1 MAQLKVT
8 KIIAWCKKATFHRK
22 IRKTN
27 GDYMGYGIIFKTK
40 IVNLS
45 DGRIL
50 HLSLQGCNNDNEGR
64 KNDDWQG
71 KIYTKEDFIKFAEGF
86 KNDSKPS
93 KESEGFD
100 LKIGSRYCT
109 YYDYGMHLL
118 RMLKKS
124 VTYDELIHSGKYV
137 SFNRIDGV
145 TVFENDKPT
154 EMTMK
159 EFDDYFYKKLYSN
172 ARIRYRINYT
182 FLETEDD
189 VIKAFDDE
197 NSVRIYISK

>member
-1 MAQLKVT
+1 
-8 KIIAWCKKATFHRK
+8 
-22 IRKTN
+22 
-27 GDYMGYGIIFKTK
+27 MGYGIIFKTK

-109 YYDYGMHLL
+109 YY
-118 RMLKKS
+118 
-124 VTYDELIHSGKYV
+124 ELIHSGKYV

>member
-1 MAQLKVT
+1 MT
-8 KIIAWCKKATFHRK
+8 MKAE
-22 IRKTN
+22 KTMI
-27 GDYMGYGIIFKTK
+27 G
-40 IVNLS
+40 
-45 DGRIL
+45 
-50 HLSLQGCNNDNEGR
+50 
-64 KNDDWQG
+64 
-71 KIYTKEDFIKFAEGF
+71 IYTKEDFIKFAEGF

-93 KESEGFD
+93 KESECFD

-182 FLETEDD
+182 FLEMEDD

>member
-1 MAQLKVT
+1 M
-8 KIIAWCKKATFHRK
+8 
-22 IRKTN
+22 
-27 GDYMGYGIIFKTK
+27 
-40 IVNLS
+40 
-45 DGRIL
+45 
-50 HLSLQGCNNDNEGR
+50 
-64 KNDDWQG
+64 
-71 KIYTKEDFIKFAEGF
+71 
-86 KNDSKPS
+86 
-93 KESEGFD
+93 
-100 LKIGSRYCT
+100 KIGSRYCT

>member
-93 KESEGFD
+93 KESECFD

-182 FLETEDD
+182 FLEMEDD

-197 NSVRIYISK
+197 NSERIYISK